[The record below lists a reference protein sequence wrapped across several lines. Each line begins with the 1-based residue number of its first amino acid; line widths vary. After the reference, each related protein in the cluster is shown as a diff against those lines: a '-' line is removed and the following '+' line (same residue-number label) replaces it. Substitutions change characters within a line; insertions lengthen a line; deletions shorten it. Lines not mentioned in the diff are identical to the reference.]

1 MGTNSAPEIANLT
14 LYPDE
19 KAFVEQLI
27 EQDLRLAQR
36 HNLNFRL
43 IDDVLTWDEEPL
55 HLKCMDYNGLK
66 RQAMM
71 DQSTF

>member
-1 MGTNSAPEIANLT
+1 MGMSSAPEIANLT

-27 EQDLRLAQR
+27 EQR

-43 IDDVLTWDEEPL
+43 IDDVLTWDEEP
-55 HLKCMDYNGLK
+55 HSPVMWIT
-66 RQAMM
+66 MV
-71 DQSTF
+71 